1 MQSLLPL
8 LPLVAVVL
16 PPAGPTHVGFA
27 RELRSDL
34 AVLAHCE
41 PPFVTK
47 GVATEDDRVPCSCT
61 SDRKCW
67 LRMWESN
74 PLSPGYGPGMEAVS
88 LFRGSGGGN

>member
-41 PPFVTK
+41 PPFVTQ
-47 GVATEDDRVPCSCT
+47 GVATEDDRVPCSCA
-61 SDRKCW
+61 SVGW
-67 LRMWESN
+67 LRIAGVA
-74 PLSPGYGPGMEAVS
+74 PDVS
-88 LFRGSGGGN
+88 SL